1 MFEIT
6 HFIGNCT
13 LAIFESNNKRDI
25 EIAKS
30 DNQCKIEIAK
40 NLIEGL
46 TIMGAIAL
54 QFVNRR

>member
-1 MFEIT
+1 MFELA

-13 LAIFESNNKRDI
+13 LFLFESNNKRDI

-40 NLIEGL
+40 NIIEGL

-54 QFVNRR
+54 QFINHR